1 MVTERLTVG
10 IMGMTCAGCV
20 SRIEHALR
28 QQDGV
33 ISASVNWAA
42 QQATLTFDP
51 ATFGLASL
59 AQVVK
64 QLGYEVQKPAAAG
77 GAVAEPSIERVE
89 KGSHPSL
96 PGLRWPALAGIL
108 AALAL
113 VGLYLGL
120 VTIAQDWKHATGLL
134 WGDRWLVAAIAAGFG
149 TQIGLYVHLRR
160 LNDLHHKLGQCKAL
174 AATGTGTS
182 SLGMVAC
189 CAHHLTDVLPIL
201 GLSAAATLLNQY
213 RIPFMLVGLGANL
226 VGILV
231 MLRLIRNMQAGI
243 HGTQA
248 EQAAPCHGQGESAA
262 YLGDAA

>member
-1 MVTERLTVG
+1 MMVTERLTVG
-10 IMGMTCAGCV
+10 IKGMTCAGCV
-20 SRIEHALR
+20 SRIEQAFR

-33 ISASVNWAA
+33 ISARINFSA

-59 AQVVK
+59 VQVVK
-64 QLGYEVQKPAAAG
+64 QLGYEVQEPAAAG
-77 GAVAEPSIERVE
+77 GAVAEPPIERVSV
-89 KGSHPSL
+89 GSDTYL
-96 PGLRWPALAGIL
+96 AGLRWPVIAGIL

-120 VTIAQDWKHATGLL
+120 VTLAQDWKHAAELL
-134 WGDRWLVAAIAAGFG
+134 WGDRWLVAAIATGFG

-160 LNDLHHKLGQCKAL
+160 LSDLHHRLGQCKAL

-182 SLGMVAC
+182 SLAMVAC

-201 GLSAAATLLNQY
+201 GLSAATTLLNQY

-231 MLRLIRNMQAGI
+231 MLRLIRTMHAGI
-243 HGTQA
+243 QSAQTVQTSA
-248 EQAAPCHGQGESAA
+248 CHGQGEAA
-262 YLGDAA
+262 